1 MRGRNY
7 TANRTCNCP
16 EVMFLRHSLGFNLR
30 YNPCMES
37 AHIHPKPLLD
47 KFTQYGALAF
57 CAVLLLAAFGQV
69 LALAIGA
76 PGAFVL
82 TALLTLG
89 FVPFILLLT
98 TATPAVTVTTAGLTI
113 HPLIWREQFVTWDAV
128 RAVKD
133 YPLLQPE
140 DGEAVRKALSG
151 RKRYTPAQGK
161 MLVIPTLPVQYR
173 IAGWLAGEGFTSI
186 IAVTNRTHTDYE
198 TLIQQLDTYVMRGN
212 TP

>member
-1 MRGRNY
+1 
-7 TANRTCNCP
+7 
-16 EVMFLRHSLGFNLR
+16 
-30 YNPCMES
+30 MES
-37 AHIHPKPLLD
+37 AHVHPKPLLD
-47 KFTQYGALAF
+47 RLTQYGALAL
-57 CAVLLLAAFGQV
+57 CAVLLLAALGQV
-69 LALAIGA
+69 LALVVGA

-98 TATPAVTVTTAGLTI
+98 TATPAVTVTHAGLTI
-113 HPLIWREQFVTWDAV
+113 RPLIWREQFVTWDAV

-151 RKRYTPAQGK
+151 RKRYTPAQGR
-161 MLVIPTLPVQYR
+161 MLIIPTLPFQYR
-173 IAGWLAGEGFTSI
+173 IAGWLAGEGFTAI

-198 TLIQQLDTYVMRGN
+198 TLLQHIDRFVT
-212 TP
+212 